1 MAAVVARLDPQAAA
15 KPAPA
20 KLVAMANP
28 PGSRPSH
35 RRIDVKSAVVKPAC
49 EVIAPINRNIGIAD
63 NVQWAEKSYG
73 MLFRTPNAA
82 LEPRMAQMP
91 TSETEV
97 SAKPI
102 GTRTASSPSS
112 ATMPMMPMARLR
124 SEEHTSELQSLIRS

>member
-82 LEPRMAQMP
+82 LEPRMALMP
-91 TSETEV
+91 TTEKAV
-97 SAKPI
+97 SATTT
-102 GTRTASSPSS
+102 GTDTPRRQSSSPN
-112 ATMPMMPMARLR
+112 TIIPN
-124 SEEHTSELQSLIRS
+124 

>member
-1 MAAVVARLDPQAAA
+1 MWLYFFLVICGFFFSSRRRHTRCALVTGVQTCALPIS
-15 KPAPA
+15 

-73 MLFRTPNAA
+73 MLFRT
-82 LEPRMAQMP
+82 
-91 TSETEV
+91 
-97 SAKPI
+97 
-102 GTRTASSPSS
+102 
-112 ATMPMMPMARLR
+112 R
-124 SEEHTSELQSLIRS
+124 SEEHTSELQSLMPITYAVFCLNKTISSKQYHNQTIQT

>member
-73 MLFRTPNAA
+73 MLFRT
-82 LEPRMAQMP
+82 
-91 TSETEV
+91 
-97 SAKPI
+97 
-102 GTRTASSPSS
+102 
-112 ATMPMMPMARLR
+112 R
-124 SEEHTSELQSLIRS
+124 SEERRVGKEGVSTVRSRRSPKH